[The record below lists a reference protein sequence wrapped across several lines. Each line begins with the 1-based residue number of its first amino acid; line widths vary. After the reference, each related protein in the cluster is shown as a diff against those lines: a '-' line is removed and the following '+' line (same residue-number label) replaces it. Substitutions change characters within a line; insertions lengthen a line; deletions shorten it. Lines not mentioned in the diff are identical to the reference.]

1 MKGAIKELSEII
13 ATVTRLI
20 GYVLLVLRACDV
32 VDWPW
37 YMVLLPLRKRDM
49 AESNA
54 VYLRKRNMEESDM
67 SELQKELEAVWK
79 LLAAIPVQGDAVD
92 VLAAAR
98 GGLRRAFKLAEG
110 DDTNG
115 G

>member
-1 MKGAIKELSEII
+1 
-13 ATVTRLI
+13 
-20 GYVLLVLRACDV
+20 
-32 VDWPW
+32 
-37 YMVLLPLRKRDM
+37 
-49 AESNA
+49 
-54 VYLRKRNMEESDM
+54 M

-79 LLAAIPVQGDAVD
+79 LLAVIPVQGDAVD
-92 VLAAAR
+92 ILAAAR

>member
-37 YMVLLPLRKRDM
+37 YMVLLPQF
-49 AESNA
+49 
-54 VYLRKRNMEESDM
+54 V
-67 SELQKELEAVWK
+67 
-79 LLAAIPVQGDAVD
+79 AIGLHLFFEIVVAIVD
-92 VLAAAR
+92 
-98 GGLRRAFKLAEG
+98 
-110 DDTNG
+110 DDD
-115 G
+115 

>member
-1 MKGAIKELSEII
+1 
-13 ATVTRLI
+13 
-20 GYVLLVLRACDV
+20 
-32 VDWPW
+32 
-37 YMVLLPLRKRDM
+37 
-49 AESNA
+49 
-54 VYLRKRNMEESDM
+54 M

-92 VLAAAR
+92 ILAAAR

-110 DDTNG
+110 DDNNG